1 MEQRN
6 LGLSQPQ
13 VSFPQVWDQP
23 QPLVYWGFAGKLC
36 FLDFVHDL
44 NGCISPCLLNRPHS
58 HHEGRGRSCSLSIQS
73 TMGVFLLLLS
83 FVVVI
88 GLVFLLFSI
97 QEASIH
103 SSAESHVKDA
113 RFDH

>member
-1 MEQRN
+1 
-6 LGLSQPQ
+6 
-13 VSFPQVWDQP
+13 
-23 QPLVYWGFAGKLC
+23 
-36 FLDFVHDL
+36 
-44 NGCISPCLLNRPHS
+44 
-58 HHEGRGRSCSLSIQS
+58 
-73 TMGVFLLLLS
+73 MGVFLLLLS